1 MNRLDRRSF
10 LLGAAAG
17 LARPGFASAAG
28 ETIGTAMIGTG
39 NRGQYVLESI
49 LAQPE
54 VKVVAVCDIKPDR
67 LDKAATIAG
76 RDKPATYTDYR
87 KMLEREDV
95 EAVFVCT
102 PCDLHVEMSIAA
114 LKAGKHVYCEKPVGI
129 EPRSIGELVKVVRSS
144 GRVFQ
149 VGQQMRSMARLRKT
163 IEKIHEGAAG
173 KVVMIKAQRHSS
185 DDLPHDLTSAEWF
198 FYVKRSGDVLVEMS
212 VHNLDVCNWVAQSRP
227 ERAGGFGGTLVYV
240 NDPPGRTN
248 MDGYTLSYEYE
259 NGVKLSF
266 TQVFFHPAGMP
277 GSGQFFH
284 VFTTEGGV
292 DLATSTFYPRAKGA
306 KPLVLVP
313 PEDDEEI
320 REHAHVA
327 AFYEAIRT
335 GKQPFADINV
345 GAVGALTAIMGR
357 EAIYQKRVTTWREMG
372 VEL

>member
-17 LARPGFASAAG
+17 VARSGFASAAG

-49 LAQPE
+49 LTQPD

-87 KMLEREDV
+87 KMLGRKDV

-114 LKAGKHVYCEKPVGI
+114 LQAGKHVYCEKPVGI

-149 VGQQMRSMARLRKT
+149 VGQQMRSMGRLRKI

-185 DDLPHDLTSAEWF
+185 EDLPHDLTSAEWF

-284 VFTTEGGV
+284 IFTTEGGV
-292 DLATSTFYPRAKGA
+292 DLFTSTFYPRAKGA
-306 KPLVLVP
+306 KPVVLVP
-313 PEDDEEI
+313 PENDEET

-327 AFYEAIRT
+327 AFYEAIRK
-335 GKQPFADINV
+335 GKQPFADIKV